1 MHGSNASV
9 SAPGN
14 PASASPAKRHSSRPK
29 SASGS
34 TIKRAA
40 SLTSPGDSARNSVLP
55 MGSQSPS
62 DLSLIALRVG
72 GGTTRRRRSSAVEPF
87 DYPAG
92 EGLGNLNRWSQS
104 TDASAHSPV
113 ARRKRASSS
122 AALPGLHAQ
131 QMSPSRA
138 SRQLIDHSPRSSPH
152 RKAASGPVRQYGQY
166 GQYESPARGRR
177 QVSNPINSTIPSK
190 ALPTPYTSRPHLNA
204 EDVDSP
210 STLYATTPSTS
221 GLATPSTHSSYAN
234 DYFGGDGSPGMG
246 ANGEKLSA
254 GRNATAPG
262 PPLNYSRMPRPE
274 ELQESAHR
282 RRQSEMFSGADGDMR
297 SGTVMSTSH
306 GAGDQRPRTRE
317 RREKDKKAMLS
328 KALQKANTAVLLDN
342 AQNFEAAL
350 EAYSDAC
357 RLLQQVMDR
366 SSGAEDK
373 RKLDAIKV
381 TYTTRI
387 EELQELEESRP
398 SARLEK
404 GLPTRPMSDDGSV
417 ISPRMSTASPVE
429 ELSELTEEPTVIET
443 ARMTRIVDVPQLT
456 YPLASNR
463 DSFFSRTLA
472 DVERAGQTS
481 DEQSRSPYKAS
492 TNLHDAI
499 REDEEPESST
509 AAQLSLPDNPRN
521 TYMPAPLLP
530 RKQSSPTLESA
541 KDQSWGLLDQ
551 EATQHADDN
560 SRDRTDSNASVSWL
574 DTIDESGSSDTS
586 SVHSHSS
593 NNGLH
598 RKHIRNTSGETNPDF
613 DAAFDAAVEAAYN
626 EGLEPDFD
634 GNTRRETIH
643 ADTHSV
649 STFDENVSPMD
660 VRHAKTGL
668 EDVDDEEEER
678 ILNEFTQDY
687 GHGFKFDLDSKSALP
702 RQSDSSGYSRSTWQS
717 SQVSD
722 RNTAGSSLST
732 VPEDLLNAGF
742 SGKHASI
749 VSSVNT
755 VRADG
760 PPPGPPPTSALPAPP
775 SPNDKRNSATV
786 RARRLSGQNAK
797 QLRIETS
804 AVQPAGRKRASTF
817 HHSPG
822 VPMTDEE
829 QRNRIFGSDVL
840 IGAPLEPSTSDPEHE
855 QVLRSPPSIDLTLH
869 MPSDVSVSRAGSV
882 RVNNSLDHPSEL
894 RPIKSN
900 PFRRNKSSISLKD
913 HQTSLSLRDDSDH
926 TVSTPRSATLR
937 TKRSLE
943 PLTSQRT
950 NFPVPGA
957 QPIDGYVNGSYLFD
971 TALAVSH
978 APASPRSQ
986 TETSQPAGLESC
998 PESSLLRPFWLM
1010 RAIGST
1016 ITHPR
1021 GGFVTSR
1028 LFVPRDVWQTRG
1040 VKLKSL
1046 DEKVANCDLL
1056 TAALGRIAGVDTY
1069 DADAVMEELQ
1079 GFEEVMERVQATLTK
1094 KLGSDVGVHGAMSMF
1109 RDATTTSG
1117 TGNASTAS
1125 SDAASGITDKAAK
1138 SNSGKSYL
1146 SSWRKLR
1153 SKSSGT
1159 PLSSLNNSSKINVG
1173 ASAVGDKGEPYTM
1186 ASVPMTNFIPVE
1198 RRGQKAAP
1206 NLKAMNFEGPQKE
1219 YMGSLARLVQGISIL
1234 GKSLF
1239 LITLHLQF
1247 FIIAK
1252 LAYVPT
1258 VQCHWLACN
1267 SSGTDFHFGLAA
1279 GPIPRR
1285 HFL

>member
-1 MHGSNASV
+1 
-9 SAPGN
+9 
-14 PASASPAKRHSSRPK
+14 
-29 SASGS
+29 
-34 TIKRAA
+34 
-40 SLTSPGDSARNSVLP
+40 
-55 MGSQSPS
+55 
-62 DLSLIALRVG
+62 
-72 GGTTRRRRSSAVEPF
+72 
-87 DYPAG
+87 
-92 EGLGNLNRWSQS
+92 
-104 TDASAHSPV
+104 
-113 ARRKRASSS
+113 
-122 AALPGLHAQ
+122 
-131 QMSPSRA
+131 MS
-138 SRQLIDHSPRSSPH
+138 
-152 RKAASGPVRQYGQY
+152 
-166 GQYESPARGRR
+166 
-177 QVSNPINSTIPSK
+177 
-190 ALPTPYTSRPHLNA
+190 
-204 EDVDSP
+204 
-210 STLYATTPSTS
+210 
-221 GLATPSTHSSYAN
+221 
-234 DYFGGDGSPGMG
+234 
-246 ANGEKLSA
+246 ANGAKISA
-254 GRNATAPG
+254 DRNPTAPG
-262 PPLNYSRMPRPE
+262 PALNYSRMPRPE
-274 ELQESAHR
+274 ALQESAHR
-282 RRQSEMFSGADGDMR
+282 RRQSEMFTGADGDIR
-297 SGTVMSTSH
+297 SGTAMSTTHST
-306 GAGDQRPRTRE
+306 GERRPRTRE
-317 RREKDKKAMLS
+317 RAEKDKKAMLS

-373 RKLDAIKV
+373 RKLDAIKI

-387 EELQELEESRP
+387 EELQEIEESRP
-398 SARLEK
+398 PTRLEK
-404 GLPTRPMSDDGSV
+404 GLPTRPMSDDGS
-417 ISPRMSTASPVE
+417 IKSPRLGSYSPVE
-429 ELSELTEEPTVIET
+429 ESSELTEEPTVIET
-443 ARMTRIVDVPQLT
+443 ARMTRIVDVPQLS
-456 YPLASNR
+456 YPISSNR

-472 DVERAGQTS
+472 DVERVGQTS
-481 DEQSRSPYKAS
+481 DEQSRSPFKAS
-492 TNLHDAI
+492 MNLHDAI
-499 REDEEPESST
+499 REDDNETAEPT
-509 AAQLSLPDNPRN
+509 PAAQLSLPDNPRN

-551 EATQHADDN
+551 EPAQQLDDI
-560 SRDRTDSNASVSWL
+560 SRDRTESNASVSWL

-598 RKHIRNTSGETNPDF
+598 RKHIRNTSGETDPDF

-626 EGLEPDFD
+626 EGLEPDLD
-634 GNTRRETIH
+634 GRSRRETIH
-643 ADTHSV
+643 ADPHSE
-649 STFDENVSPMD
+649 SAFDENVSPMD
-660 VRHAKTGL
+660 VRHAKDGL
-668 EDVDDEEEER
+668 EDDEEEER

-732 VPEDLLNAGF
+732 VPEDLLNARF
-742 SGKHASI
+742 SGKPASI

-760 PPPGPPPTSALPAPP
+760 PPPGPPPTGALPRPP
-775 SPNDKRNSATV
+775 SPSDKRNSATV

-797 QLRIETS
+797 QLRIETFTMRPVS
-804 AVQPAGRKRASTF
+804 RKRASTF

-822 VPMTDEE
+822 VSMTDEE
-829 QRNRIFGSDVL
+829 QRSRIFGSDVL

-855 QVLRSPPSIDLTLH
+855 QVLRSPPSIDLALH
-869 MPSDVSVSRAGSV
+869 LPNDVSVSRAGSV
-882 RVNNSLDHPSEL
+882 RVNNSVDHPSEL
-894 RPIKSN
+894 RPMKTN
-900 PFRRNKSSISLKD
+900 PFRRNKSSISLRE
-913 HQTSLSLRDDSDH
+913 HQTSLPLRDDSDH
-926 TVSTPRSATLR
+926 TVSTPMSATFATLR

-950 NFPVPGA
+950 NFPMLSGA
-957 QPIDGYVNGSYLFD
+957 QPIDGQYVNGAYLFD

-978 APASPRSQ
+978 APSSPRSQ
-986 TETSQPAGLESC
+986 TETSQPAGLEPC

-1010 RAIGST
+1010 RAIGSS

-1094 KLGSDVGVHGAMSMF
+1094 KLGSDVGVHGAISMF
-1109 RDATTTSG
+1109 RDATTPSGNGNTS
-1117 TGNASTAS
+1117 TSN
-1125 SDAASGITDKAAK
+1125 SDAASSTTDKAAK

-1159 PLSSLNNSSKINVG
+1159 PLSTTNHSSKINTS
-1173 ASAVGDKGEPYTM
+1173 ASAAGEKGEPYTM
-1186 ASVPMTNFIPVE
+1186 VSVPMTNFIPVE

-1206 NLKAMNFEGPQKE
+1206 NLKAMAFEGPQKE
-1219 YMGSLARLVQGISIL
+1219 YMGSLARLVQGIGIL
-1234 GKSLF
+1234 GKSHSP
-1239 LITLHLQF
+1239 ITIHLQF
-1247 FIIAK
+1247 IAIAK
-1252 LAYVPT
+1252 LLAYVPT
-1258 VQCHWLACN
+1258 VQCRWLAC
-1267 SSGTDFHFGLAA
+1267 SVPHRFPLWICRRAFSPASLSTSRHILVAVLTLACTLA
-1279 GPIPRR
+1279 
-1285 HFL
+1285 

>member
-1 MHGSNASV
+1 MMHGSNASV

-40 SLTSPGDSARNSVLP
+40 SLSSPGDSAHNSVLP

-87 DYPAG
+87 DNPAG

-122 AALPGLHAQ
+122 AALPGLHTQ
-131 QMSPSRA
+131 QMSPSRV

-166 GQYESPARGRR
+166 ESPARGRR
-177 QVSNPINSTIPSK
+177 QVSNPINSTVTSK
-190 ALPTPYTSRPHLNA
+190 ALPTPYTSRLHLNA
-204 EDVDSP
+204 DDADSP

-221 GLATPSTHSSYAN
+221 GLATPSTHSSYAH

-246 ANGEKLSA
+246 TNGEKLSA
-254 GRNATAPG
+254 GRNATATG
-262 PPLNYSRMPRPE
+262 PALNYSRMPRSE
-274 ELQESAHR
+274 ALQESAHR
-282 RRQSEMFSGADGDMR
+282 RRQSEMFGGADGDTH
-297 SGTVMSTSH
+297 SGAAMSSTH
-306 GAGDQRPRTRE
+306 GAGERRPRTRE
-317 RREKDKKAMLS
+317 RTEKDKKAMLS

-417 ISPRMSTASPVE
+417 ISPRMSTSSPVE
-429 ELSELTEEPTVIET
+429 DLSEITEEPTVIET

-463 DSFFSRTLA
+463 DSFFSRTIA

-481 DEQSRSPYKAS
+481 DEQYRSPFKTS
-492 TNLHDAI
+492 MNLHDAI
-499 REDEEPESST
+499 REDEETAEPSN

-541 KDQSWGLLDQ
+541 RDQSWGLLDQ
-551 EATQHADDN
+551 EPRQQVDDA
-560 SRDRTDSNASVSWL
+560 SRDRAESNASVSWL

-598 RKHIRNTSGETNPDF
+598 RKHLRSTSGETNPEF

-634 GNTRRETIH
+634 GSDRRETIH
-643 ADTHSV
+643 ADAHSV
-649 STFDENVSPMD
+649 STFENVSPMD
-660 VRHAKTGL
+660 VRHPKNGL
-668 EDVDDEEEER
+668 DEDDEEEER

-732 VPEDLLNAGF
+732 VPEDLLNAGLA
-742 SGKHASI
+742 GKHASI

-760 PPPGPPPTSALPAPP
+760 PPPGPPPTSALPRPP
-775 SPNDKRNSATV
+775 SPNDKRLSATV

-804 AVQPAGRKRASTF
+804 TMQPASRKRASTF

-869 MPSDVSVSRAGSV
+869 MPNDVSVSRAGSV
-882 RVNNSLDHPSEL
+882 RVNNSMDHPSEL

-913 HQTSLSLRDDSDH
+913 HQLREDSDH
-926 TVSTPRSATLR
+926 TVSTPMSATFANLR

-950 NFPVPGA
+950 NFPA
-957 QPIDGYVNGSYLFD
+957 QPSDGHVSGTYLFD

-986 TETSQPAGLESC
+986 TETSQPAGLEPC

-1079 GFEEVMERVQATLTK
+1079 GFEEVMERVQATFTK

-1109 RDATTTSG
+1109 RDATTASG
-1117 TGNASTAS
+1117 NGNASTS
-1125 SDAASGITDKAAK
+1125 NTDAASGTTDKAAK

-1159 PLSSLNNSSKINVG
+1159 PLSALNNSSKINVG

-1198 RRGQKAAP
+1198 RRGQKVAP
-1206 NLKAMNFEGPQKE
+1206 NLKAMAFEGPQKE

-1234 GKSLF
+1234 GKSIF
-1239 LITLHLQF
+1239 PITPHLQF
-1247 FIIAK
+1247 FYHCETRVCPYSAVP
-1252 LAYVPT
+1252 LARVR
-1258 VQCHWLACN
+1258 LA
-1267 SSGTDFHFGLAA
+1267 
-1279 GPIPRR
+1279 R
-1285 HFL
+1285 HRLPL

>member
-1 MHGSNASV
+1 MFGGADDDISSGTAMSTTHNASE
-9 SAPGN
+9 
-14 PASASPAKRHSSRPK
+14 R
-29 SASGS
+29 
-34 TIKRAA
+34 
-40 SLTSPGDSARNSVLP
+40 
-55 MGSQSPS
+55 
-62 DLSLIALRVG
+62 
-72 GGTTRRRRSSAVEPF
+72 
-87 DYPAG
+87 
-92 EGLGNLNRWSQS
+92 
-104 TDASAHSPV
+104 
-113 ARRKRASSS
+113 
-122 AALPGLHAQ
+122 
-131 QMSPSRA
+131 
-138 SRQLIDHSPRSSPH
+138 
-152 RKAASGPVRQYGQY
+152 
-166 GQYESPARGRR
+166 
-177 QVSNPINSTIPSK
+177 
-190 ALPTPYTSRPHLNA
+190 
-204 EDVDSP
+204 
-210 STLYATTPSTS
+210 
-221 GLATPSTHSSYAN
+221 
-234 DYFGGDGSPGMG
+234 
-246 ANGEKLSA
+246 
-254 GRNATAPG
+254 
-262 PPLNYSRMPRPE
+262 
-274 ELQESAHR
+274 
-282 RRQSEMFSGADGDMR
+282 
-297 SGTVMSTSH
+297 
-306 GAGDQRPRTRE
+306 RPRTRE
-317 RREKDKKAMLS
+317 RTERDKKAMLS

-366 SSGAEDK
+366 SSGTEDK

-381 TYTTRI
+381 TYSTRI
-387 EELQELEESRP
+387 EELQELEENRP
-398 SARLEK
+398 PTRLEK

-417 ISPRMSTASPVE
+417 RSPRMSSYSPVE
-429 ELSELTEEPTVIET
+429 ESSELIEEPTVIET
-443 ARMTRIVDVPQLT
+443 ARMTRIVDVPQLS
-456 YPLASNR
+456 YPSSSNR

-472 DVERAGQTS
+472 DVERVGQTS
-481 DEQSRSPYKAS
+481 DEQSRSPFKTS
-492 TNLHDAI
+492 TNLHDPI
-499 REDEEPESST
+499 HEDENET
-509 AAQLSLPDNPRN
+509 AEAVAAVQLSLPDNPRN

-541 KDQSWGLLDQ
+541 KDQSWGLLTQ
-551 EATQHADDN
+551 EPAHQADDI
-560 SRDRTDSNASVSWL
+560 SRDRTESNASVSWL
-574 DTIDESGSSDTS
+574 DTIDESGSDTS

-598 RKHIRNTSGETNPDF
+598 RKHIRHTSGETDPDF

-626 EGLEPDFD
+626 EGLEPDLD
-634 GNTRRETIH
+634 GHPRRETIH
-643 ADTHSV
+643 ADPHSE

-660 VRHAKTGL
+660 VRHVKEGL
-668 EDVDDEEEER
+668 EDDEEEER

-732 VPEDLLNAGF
+732 VPEDLLNAGI

-760 PPPGPPPTSALPAPP
+760 PPPGPPPTSALPRPP
-775 SPNDKRNSATV
+775 SPSDKRNSATV
-786 RARRLSGQNAK
+786 RSRRLSGQNAK
-797 QLRIETS
+797 QLRIETTTMRPVS
-804 AVQPAGRKRASTF
+804 RKRASTF

-822 VPMTDEE
+822 VSMTDEE
-829 QRNRIFGSDVL
+829 QRSRIFGSDVL
-840 IGAPLEPSTSDPEHE
+840 IGAPLESSTSDPEHE
-855 QVLRSPPSIDLTLH
+855 QILRSPPSIDLALH
-869 MPSDVSVSRAGSV
+869 LPNDISVSRAGSV
-882 RVNNSLDHPSEL
+882 RANHLVDHPSEL
-894 RPIKSN
+894 RPMKSN
-900 PFRRNKSSISLKD
+900 PFRRNKSSISLRD
-913 HQTSLSLRDDSDH
+913 HQTSLPLRDDSDH
-926 TVSTPRSATLR
+926 TVSTPMSATFATLR

-950 NFPVPGA
+950 NFPMLSA
-957 QPIDGYVNGSYLFD
+957 QPFEGQHINGAYLFD

-978 APASPRSQ
+978 APSSPRSQ
-986 TETSQPAGLESC
+986 TESSQPAGLEPC

-1010 RAIGST
+1010 RAIGSS

-1117 TGNASTAS
+1117 NGNASIS
-1125 SDAASGITDKAAK
+1125 NSDAASSTTDKAAK

-1159 PLSSLNNSSKINVG
+1159 PLSSTNHSSKINI
-1173 ASAVGDKGEPYTM
+1173 SANAAGEKGEPYTM

-1206 NLKAMNFEGPQKE
+1206 NLKAMAFEGPQKE
-1219 YMGSLARLVQGISIL
+1219 YMGSLARLVQGIGIL

-1239 LITLHLQF
+1239 PITLHLHF
-1247 FIIAK
+1247 SVIAK
-1252 LAYVPT
+1252 LLACVLT
-1258 VQCHWLACN
+1258 VQCHWLACIC
-1267 SSGTDFHFGLAA
+1267 SA
-1279 GPIPRR
+1279 PISTLDLPPEGFPRR
-1285 HFL
+1285 HFLQAGISWSQCLRSLARWHSPEAHVTYLFTASQAKNEAITDQRKLA

>member
-1 MHGSNASV
+1 MMHGSNASV

-40 SLTSPGDSARNSVLP
+40 SLSSPGESARNSVLP

-87 DYPAG
+87 DNPAG

-104 TDASAHSPV
+104 TDASGQSPV

-122 AALPGLHAQ
+122 AALPGLHTQ

-152 RKAASGPVRQYGQY
+152 QKAASGPVRQYGH
-166 GQYESPARGRR
+166 YESPARGRR
-177 QVSNPINSTIPSK
+177 QVSNPINSTLASK
-190 ALPTPYTSRPHLNA
+190 NPATYTSRLHLNA

-221 GLATPSTHSSYAN
+221 GLATPSTHSSYAH

-246 ANGEKLSA
+246 THGEKLSE
-254 GRNATAPG
+254 GRNATASG
-262 PPLNYSRMPRPE
+262 PALNYSRMPRSE
-274 ELQESAHR
+274 ALQESAHR
-282 RRQSEMFSGADGDMR
+282 RRQSEMFGGADGDLQ
-297 SGTVMSTSH
+297 SGTATSTTH
-306 GAGDQRPRTRE
+306 GAGERRPRTRE
-317 RREKDKKAMLS
+317 RTEKDKKAMLS

-387 EELQELEESRP
+387 EELQELEDSRP

-417 ISPRMSTASPVE
+417 ISPRLSTSSPAE

-456 YPLASNR
+456 YPLTSNR

-472 DVERAGQTS
+472 DVERVGQTS
-481 DEQSRSPYKAS
+481 EEQSRSPYKAS
-492 TNLHDAI
+492 MNLHDAI
-499 REDEEPESST
+499 RKDEET
-509 AAQLSLPDNPRN
+509 AEPNTVAQLSLPENPRN

-551 EATQHADDN
+551 EPSQQADDI
-560 SRDRTDSNASVSWL
+560 SRDRTESNASVSWL

-660 VRHAKTGL
+660 VRHPKNGL
-668 EDVDDEEEER
+668 DEDEEEER

-732 VPEDLLNAGF
+732 VPEDLLNARF
-742 SGKHASI
+742 SGKPASV

-760 PPPGPPPTSALPAPP
+760 PPPGPPPTSALPRPP
-775 SPNDKRNSATV
+775 SPSDKRLSATV

-804 AVQPAGRKRASTF
+804 TMQPTSRKRASTF

-822 VPMTDEE
+822 VSMTDEE

-840 IGAPLEPSTSDPEHE
+840 IGAPLESSTSDPEHE
-855 QVLRSPPSIDLTLH
+855 QVLRSPPSIDLALH
-869 MPSDVSVSRAGSV
+869 MPNDVSVSRTGSV
-882 RVNNSLDHPSEL
+882 RVNNSVDHAGEL
-894 RPIKSN
+894 RPMKSN

-913 HQTSLSLRDDSDH
+913 HQGSLPLRDDSDH
-926 TVSTPRSATLR
+926 TVSTPMSATFANLR

-957 QPIDGYVNGSYLFD
+957 QPVDAHVNGAYLFD

-986 TETSQPAGLESC
+986 TETSQPAGLEPC

-1028 LFVPRDVWQTRG
+1028 LFVPHDVWQTRG

-1094 KLGSDVGVHGAMSMF
+1094 KLGSDVGVHGAISMF
-1109 RDATTTSG
+1109 KDAATTSG
-1117 TGNASTAS
+1117 TGNASTAN

-1159 PLSSLNNSSKINVG
+1159 PLSSLNNPSKINVG

-1206 NLKAMNFEGPQKE
+1206 NLKAMAFEGPQKE

-1239 LITLHLQF
+1239 PVTLHLQF
-1247 FIIAK
+1247 FYHCETRVRPYSA
-1252 LAYVPT
+1252 VP
-1258 VQCHWLACN
+1258 VARVRFP
-1267 SSGTDFHFGLAA
+1267 GTDFHFGLVAE
-1279 GPIPRR
+1279 PFPRR

>member
-1 MHGSNASV
+1 M
-9 SAPGN
+9 
-14 PASASPAKRHSSRPK
+14 
-29 SASGS
+29 
-34 TIKRAA
+34 
-40 SLTSPGDSARNSVLP
+40 
-55 MGSQSPS
+55 
-62 DLSLIALRVG
+62 
-72 GGTTRRRRSSAVEPF
+72 
-87 DYPAG
+87 Y
-92 EGLGNLNRWSQS
+92 
-104 TDASAHSPV
+104 
-113 ARRKRASSS
+113 
-122 AALPGLHAQ
+122 
-131 QMSPSRA
+131 
-138 SRQLIDHSPRSSPH
+138 
-152 RKAASGPVRQYGQY
+152 
-166 GQYESPARGRR
+166 
-177 QVSNPINSTIPSK
+177 
-190 ALPTPYTSRPHLNA
+190 
-204 EDVDSP
+204 
-210 STLYATTPSTS
+210 
-221 GLATPSTHSSYAN
+221 
-234 DYFGGDGSPGMG
+234 
-246 ANGEKLSA
+246 
-254 GRNATAPG
+254 
-262 PPLNYSRMPRPE
+262 
-274 ELQESAHR
+274 
-282 RRQSEMFSGADGDMR
+282 SGADGDIR
-297 SGTVMSTSH
+297 SGTAMSTSH
-306 GAGDQRPRTRE
+306 NTGERRPRTRE
-317 RREKDKKAMLS
+317 RTEKDKKAMLS

-366 SSGAEDK
+366 SSGTEDK

-387 EELQELEESRP
+387 EELQELEDSRP
-398 SARLEK
+398 PTRLEK

-417 ISPRMSTASPVE
+417 KSPRLGAYSPTE
-429 ELSELTEEPTVIET
+429 ESSELTEEPTVIET
-443 ARMTRIVDVPQLT
+443 ARMTRIVDVPQLS
-456 YPLASNR
+456 YPLSSNR

-472 DVERAGQTS
+472 DVERVGQTS
-481 DEQSRSPYKAS
+481 DEQFRSPFGTS

-499 REDEEPESST
+499 PEDDNETPKPIT
-509 AAQLSLPDNPRN
+509 ATQLSLPDNSHN

-551 EATQHADDN
+551 APAPPADDS
-560 SRDRTDSNASVSWL
+560 SRDRTESNASVSWL
-574 DTIDESGSSDTS
+574 DTIDESGSDSS
-586 SVHSHSS
+586 SVHSLSS

-598 RKHIRNTSGETNPDF
+598 RKHIRNTSGDTDPDF

-626 EGLEPDFD
+626 EGLEPDLD
-634 GNTRRETIH
+634 GRARRETINAGH
-643 ADTHSV
+643 HSE

-660 VRHAKTGL
+660 IRHGKSGL
-668 EDVDDEEEER
+668 EDDEEEER
-678 ILNEFTQDY
+678 ILNEFSQDY

-732 VPEDLLNAGF
+732 VPEDLLNARF

-760 PPPGPPPTSALPAPP
+760 PPGPPPTSALPRPP
-775 SPNDKRNSATV
+775 SPSDKRNSATV

-804 AVQPAGRKRASTF
+804 TMRPVSRKRASTF

-822 VPMTDEE
+822 VSMTDEE
-829 QRNRIFGSDVL
+829 QRSRIFGSDVL

-855 QVLRSPPSIDLTLH
+855 QVLRSPPSIDLALRL
-869 MPSDVSVSRAGSV
+869 PNDVSVSRAGSV
-882 RVNNSLDHPSEL
+882 RVNNSMDQPGEL
-894 RPIKSN
+894 RPMKSN
-900 PFRRNKSSISLKD
+900 PFRRNKSSISLRD
-913 HQTSLSLRDDSDH
+913 HQTSLPLRDDSDH
-926 TVSTPRSATLR
+926 TVSTPMSATFATLR
-937 TKRSLE
+937 NKRSLE

-950 NFPVPGA
+950 NFPMLSA
-957 QPIDGYVNGSYLFD
+957 QPIDGQNMNGGAYLFD
-971 TALAVSH
+971 TALVVSH
-978 APASPRSQ
+978 APSSPRSQ
-986 TETSQPAGLESC
+986 TESSQPAGLEPC
-998 PESSLLRPFWLM
+998 PESFLLRPFWLM
-1010 RAIGST
+1010 RAIGSS

-1046 DEKVANCDLL
+1046 DEKVANFDLL

-1094 KLGSDVGVHGAMSMF
+1094 KLGSEVGVHGAMSMF

-1117 TGNASTAS
+1117 NGNASTS
-1125 SDAASGITDKAAK
+1125 NSDAASSTTDKAAK

-1159 PLSSLNNSSKINVG
+1159 PLSSTNHSSKISTSANA
-1173 ASAVGDKGEPYTM
+1173 ASDKGEPYTM

-1206 NLKAMNFEGPQKE
+1206 NLKAMAFEGPQKE
-1219 YMGSLARLVQGISIL
+1219 YMGSLARLVQGIGIL
-1234 GKSLF
+1234 GKSLSPSHF
-1239 LITLHLQF
+1239 TCSILSLRNCSRTVIQCSATGSRAF
-1247 FIIAK
+1247 
-1252 LAYVPT
+1252 VP
-1258 VQCHWLACN
+1258 HRFPL
-1267 SSGTDFHFGLAA
+1267 
-1279 GPIPRR
+1279 
-1285 HFL
+1285 